1 MILIAIPLP
10 ASLICW
16 PALFQLNNFTIY
28 TATSAEECL
37 ALYSDLKDNVDM
49 ILMDDA
55 IAGNSRVEVI
65 INIMRIKLDQRIMVV
80 VEKDIVKAV
89 AMRVGA
95 GVVVMKP
102 ISPT

>member
-1 MILIAIPLP
+1 M
-10 ASLICW
+10 
-16 PALFQLNNFTIY
+16 
-28 TATSAEECL
+28 